1 MRTAGLARAG
11 YTISGFRILGLRIW
25 GVGFMVWV
33 SGLHEQ
39 VRGFGLLG
47 LRVLSF
53 RVWVSGLRA
62 LWFRFDKF
70 LGLGLWG

>member
-1 MRTAGLARAG
+1 
-11 YTISGFRILGLRIW
+11 
-25 GVGFMVWV
+25 MVWV

-47 LRVLSF
+47 LRVLRF
-53 RVWVSGLRA
+53 RGWVSGLRA